1 MPPTPAQPPTPR
13 TPPARPTVAQ
23 RRAACLGELAGG
35 TDRFHEPRRPD
46 CPWCGS
52 ERLRTRLRTP
62 DLLQHKPGTFV
73 VDECEDCAHAFQNP
87 RLTTE
92 GLAFYHRDFYEDQ
105 ERSEAREEDGNRNG
119 SRDGKGGQEGTG
131 GRDGA
136 GDAGEYESFAER
148 TLRSRAGRRRHEA
161 AARAMLPFPEPESW
175 LDVGTGHGHFPAVA
189 KELFPYTSFDGTD
202 PTSRVERAGAAGR
215 LEEAHRGRLPD
226 LAGRLRARYDVVSMF
241 HHLEHSPD
249 PREELRAALAV
260 LRPGG
265 HLLVEVPDPD
275 CAFGALLGKWWV
287 SYGQPR
293 HLHLMPLRNLL
304 DELDAL
310 GCSVVSTDRRE
321 PHVPY
326 DLTGALALAIGN
338 RLPGGDEPWR
348 PAPPTDLQ
356 RALRTALTRAAAP
369 LLASASVLD
378 HTLAPLLRRTRFSN
392 AYRIIARKNPRADL
406 GAPSAR

>member
-1 MPPTPAQPPTPR
+1 MPPTPVQPQPQPPFQPRPQPVTPI
-13 TPPARPTVAQ
+13 TLPARPTVAQ
-23 RRAACLGELAGG
+23 RRAVYLGELAQG

-92 GLAFYHRDFYEDQ
+92 GLAFYYRDFYENQD
-105 ERSEAREEDGNRNG
+105 RSEGREEH
-119 SRDGKGGQEGTG
+119 TG
-131 GRDGA
+131 
-136 GDAGEYESFAER
+136 FAER
-148 TLRSRAGRRRHEA
+148 ALRSHAGRRRHEA
-161 AARAMLPFPEPESW
+161 AARAMLRFPEPESW
-175 LDVGTGHGHFPAVA
+175 LDVGTGHGHFPAAA
-189 KELFPYTSFDGTD
+189 KKLFTYTSFDGLD
-202 PTSRVERAGAAGR
+202 PTSRVDRARAAGR
-215 LEEAHRGRLPD
+215 VEEAHRGRLPD
-226 LAGRLRARYDVVSMF
+226 LVGRLRARYDVVSMF

-287 SYGQPR
+287 SYCQPQ

-304 DELDAL
+304 DELDEL

-321 PHVPY
+321 PHIPY
-326 DLTGALALAIGN
+326 DLTGALALAIGS

-356 RALRTALTRAAAP
+356 RTLRTALTRATTP
-369 LLASASVLD
+369 LLASAFVLD
-378 HTLAPLLRRTRFSN
+378 HALAPLLRRTRFSN
-392 AYRIIARKNPRADL
+392 AYRIIARKNPREPA
-406 GAPSAR
+406 AH

>member
-1 MPPTPAQPPTPR
+1 MPPTLPTPP
-13 TPPARPTVAQ
+13 TPPARGTVAQ
-23 RRAACLGELAGG
+23 RRAAYLSELAEG
-35 TDRFHEPRRPD
+35 TDHFHEPRRAD

-52 ERLRTRLRTP
+52 VRLRTRLRTP
-62 DLLQHKPGTFV
+62 DLLQRKPGTFV

-92 GLAFYHRDFYEDQ
+92 GLAFYYRDFYENHDSHDSHDSHGEQ
-105 ERSEAREEDGNRNG
+105 V
-119 SRDGKGGQEGTG
+119 GQTG
-131 GRDGA
+131 QTGQ
-136 GDAGEYESFAER
+136 GESGEHSNYSAHGEHASFAER

-175 LDVGTGHGHFPAVA
+175 LDVGTGHGHFPAAA
-189 KELFPYTSFDGTD
+189 KELFTYTAFDGLD
-202 PTSRVERAGAAGR
+202 PTWRVEKARIAGR
-215 LEEAHRGRLPD
+215 VEEAHRGRLPD
-226 LAGRLRARYDVVSMF
+226 LVERLRARYDVVSMF

-287 SYGQPR
+287 PYCQPQ

-304 DELDAL
+304 DELDEL

-356 RALRTALTRAAAP
+356 RTLRTVLIRAATP

-378 HTLAPLLRRTRFSN
+378 HALAPLLCRTRFSN
-392 AYRIIARKNPRADL
+392 AYRIIARKSSR
-406 GAPSAR
+406 APSF

>member
-1 MPPTPAQPPTPR
+1 MPPTPAP
-13 TPPARPTVAQ
+13 PPAPVPSSTRQTAAQ
-23 RRAACLGELAGG
+23 RRALYLGELARG

-52 ERLRTRLRTP
+52 GRLRTRLRTP

-92 GLAFYHRDFYEDQ
+92 GLAFYYRDFYENQD
-105 ERSEAREEDGNRNG
+105 RHH
-119 SRDGKGGQEGTG
+119 G
-131 GRDGA
+131 GRGHE
-136 GDAGEYESFAER
+136 GFAER
-148 TLRSRAGRRRHEA
+148 ALRSRAGRRRHEA
-161 AARAMLPFPEPESW
+161 AARAMLRFPEPESW
-175 LDVGTGHGHFPAVA
+175 LDVGTGHGHFPEAA
-189 KELFPYTSFDGTD
+189 REFFTYTSFDGLD
-202 PTSRVERAGAAGR
+202 PTPRVEQARAAGR
-215 LEEAHRGRLPD
+215 VEEAHRGLLPD
-226 LAGRLRARYDVVSMF
+226 LVGRLRARYDVVSMF

-249 PREELRAALAV
+249 PRAELRAALAV

-287 SYGQPR
+287 SYGQPQ

-304 DELDAL
+304 DELDRL

-348 PAPPTDLQ
+348 PTPPTDLQ
-356 RALRTALTRAAAP
+356 RTLRTALTRATAP

-392 AYRIIARKNPRADL
+392 AYRIIARRNDREP
-406 GAPSAR
+406 PPY